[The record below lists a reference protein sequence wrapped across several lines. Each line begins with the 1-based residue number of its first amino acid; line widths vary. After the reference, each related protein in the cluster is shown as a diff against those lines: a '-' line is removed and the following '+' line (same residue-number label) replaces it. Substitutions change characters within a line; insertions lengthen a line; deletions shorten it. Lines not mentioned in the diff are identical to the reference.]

1 MKNEKNDKTITASVL
16 KKRIK
21 GKKILIDTNIII
33 YLTDRVQPF
42 EPLSKLLFEMVE
54 RGDATASLSI
64 ISVAEVM
71 QGPLKKG

>member
-1 MKNEKNDKTITASVL
+1 MKTITASVL

-42 EPLSKLLFEMVE
+42 EPLSKLLFEMF
-54 RGDATASLSI
+54 DKHT
-64 ISVAEVM
+64 
-71 QGPLKKG
+71 